1 MPDLVVGAAVPV
13 ATNPT
18 MTHDEMRVS
27 FRRWLADAKEDLPS
41 SPPHG
46 STFGERLSAVC
57 ALQQCLYDA
66 GWARLG
72 WPERLGGLGGDARHR
87 AVLYDELASAGFTSR
102 CALEHLEILAPAI
115 VAHWDPVR
123 SSEVLPG
130 LMRGA
135 DLWCQGFS
143 EPDAGSDLIALRTTA
158 IRDGDSYVI
167 QGRKMWTSWASYA
180 QRCVVLAR
188 TGAPSERHRGLS
200 VFFVDL
206 DTDGVEVRSLTQAN
220 GVDELAEVTFDE
232 VRIPAE
238 RLVGT
243 EGGGWQIALDVLACE
258 RSTFAWLRQAR
269 LAARANE
276 LALIADEEMAGTL
289 GEVLIDLFALR
300 MSSAS
305 AVERLAQGKFLGPEA
320 APSKLLLTETEQH
333 VYDLARRV
341 LGFDFAMGTTAAM
354 SDWQEEFLFSRAT
367 SIYGGTR
374 EMQLTT
380 VARFLLGL
388 PKAKAE

>member
-1 MPDLVVGAAVPV
+1 MPDSVVFAAVPV

-18 MTHDEMRVS
+18 MTHDEMRAS
-27 FRRWLADAKEDLPS
+27 FRGWLADAKKDLPE
-41 SPPHG
+41 SPSHG
-46 STFGERLSAVC
+46 STFRERLSAVC
-57 ALQQCLYDA
+57 ELQRCLYDA

-72 WPERLGGLGGDARHR
+72 WPEHLGGLGGDARHR

-115 VAHWDPVR
+115 VAHWDPIR

-130 LMRGA
+130 LMRGS

-143 EPDAGSDLIALRTTA
+143 EPDAGSDLISLRTTA

-200 VFFVDL
+200 IFFVDL
-206 DTDGVEVRSLTQAN
+206 DTDGVEVRPLTQAN

-232 VRIPAE
+232 VRIPGE
-238 RLVGT
+238 RLVGR

-269 LAARANE
+269 LQARAND
-276 LALIADEEMAGTL
+276 LALTADEDTARNL
-289 GEVLIDLFALR
+289 GEVCIDLFALR

-320 APSKLLLTETEQH
+320 APSKLLLTDAEQH

-388 PKAKAE
+388 PKANLQ

>member
-1 MPDLVVGAAVPV
+1 MPDPVIFATVPV
-13 ATNPT
+13 GTVLT
-18 MTHDEMRVS
+18 MTHDEMRVE
-27 FRRWLADAKEDLPS
+27 FRRWLADAKKDLPA

-46 STFGERLSAVC
+46 STFGEQLSAVC

-72 WPERLGGLGGDARHR
+72 WPEHLGGLGGDARHR
-87 AVLYDELASAGFTSR
+87 AVFYDELASAGFTSR

-115 VAHWDPVR
+115 VAHWDPIR
-123 SSEVLPG
+123 TRDVLPG
-130 LMRGA
+130 LMQGT

-143 EPDAGSDLIALRTTA
+143 EPDAGSDLISLRTTA
-158 IRDGDSYVI
+158 VRDGESYVI
-167 QGRKMWTSWASYA
+167 QGRKIWTSWASYA

-206 DTDGVEVRSLTQAN
+206 DTDGVEVRPLAQAN

-232 VRIPAE
+232 VRIPGE
-238 RLVGT
+238 RLVGQ

-269 LAARANE
+269 LQARANE
-276 LALIADEEMAGTL
+276 LALVADEDTAGNL
-289 GEVLIDLFALR
+289 GDVLIDLFALR

-320 APSKLLLTETEQH
+320 APAKLLLTEAEQH
-333 VYDLARRV
+333 VYDLARQV
-341 LGFDFAMGTTAAM
+341 LGFDFAMGSTAAM
-354 SDWQEEFLFSRAT
+354 SDWQEEFLFSRVT

-388 PKAKAE
+388 PKAKLQ